1 MFSGHTHSHDGTPCH
16 GHGGSNQRLPVGFGG
31 PDEQPQLQSNQQ
43 MAMAMNPMMMM
54 MMNNQTQNNP
64 QMMELAKK
72 MFEQRQKLMKEFME
86 QGGKSNPQAL
96 KDLMSK
102 SAQLQSQ
109 AMAEFKNVMNTQ
121 QQQQQ
126 QNQESQSLNSGSSNQ
141 MSLLQESPK
150 PDSNSNLLFA
160 DLNTSKLNDLINKN
174 FTPTTPQNDEEKRIL
189 DAIANKDYS
198 SLNAVKAT
206 QYGVLERL
214 KELIESKEVD
224 PHKPDHENVYL
235 LHWAAINNRID
246 IAQYLLSLGVEID
259 PIGGELRSTPLNWAA
274 RSGHVQMVIL
284 LMQHGANPQLFD
296 AEGYSTIHLATMFGH
311 SSVVAYLLVKGID
324 VCILLAFY

>member
-1 MFSGHTHSHDGTPCH
+1 MFGGHTHSHDGTPCH
-16 GHGGSNQRLPVGFGG
+16 GHGGSNPRLPVGFGG
-31 PDEQPQLQSNQQ
+31 PDEQPQSNQQ

-54 MMNNQTQNNP
+54 MNQAQMNP
-64 QMMELAKK
+64 QMMEFAKK

-96 KDLMSK
+96 QDLMTK

-109 AMAEFKNVMNTQ
+109 AMAELKNAMHTQ
-121 QQQQQ
+121 QQQEPLSTNSSASNPIPLQQ
-126 QNQESQSLNSGSSNQ
+126 DNA
-141 MSLLQESPK
+141 K

-174 FTPTTPQNDEEKRIL
+174 FTPTTAQNDEEKRIL

-198 SLNAVKAT
+198 SLNGVKAT

-224 PHKPDHENVYL
+224 PHKPDQENVYL

-324 VCILLAFY
+324 VCL